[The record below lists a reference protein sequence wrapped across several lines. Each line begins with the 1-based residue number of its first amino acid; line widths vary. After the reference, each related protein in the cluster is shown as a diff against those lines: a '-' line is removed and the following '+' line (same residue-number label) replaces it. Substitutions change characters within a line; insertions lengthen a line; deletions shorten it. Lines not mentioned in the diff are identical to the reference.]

1 MKKRTRKILVWI
13 MLILMI
19 GSVFA
24 TIISY
29 ILAAR

>member
-13 MLILMI
+13 MVLLMV

-24 TIISY
+24 TLIGIMLS
-29 ILAAR
+29 AR